1 MSSGATDHRAGS
13 ECRGFMMEIQSLF
26 GDVPVAKFVGEY
38 LHRLP
43 FALAGSARGACELGT
58 WETVGSLLAEAG
70 EDALAVRGGEWY
82 EGELPRNVAAAR
94 ALGDEGYTIFVRHA
108 ERHQAALAELAR
120 AFETTFLG
128 AVNIHVF
135 ATPPGAPGFS
145 WHYDA
150 EDVFIIQTAGEKEY
164 SLRKNTVNPW
174 PLEETLPADMRYE
187 REQMPLMRVLLRA
200 GDLLYIPCGW
210 WHKAEA
216 GGKEMRGSVPIFSE
230 QKMGTDPEQKMG
242 RDPEAA
248 ISLAVGVMSRSAMDV
263 YDFLRGR
270 LVESLVWRQ
279 RLPLVGPASPLAPEE
294 LQATYAYLFKQL
306 ADDLARTLA
315 DPRLL
320 TDFLAALETSSA
332 GEPPQGGEEK

>member
-1 MSSGATDHRAGS
+1 MNV
-13 ECRGFMMEIQSLF
+13 QSLF

-43 FALAGSARGACELGT
+43 FALAGCAGGVCELGT
-58 WETVGSLLAEAG
+58 WKAVGAMLADAE
-70 EDALAVRGGEWY
+70 EDAFAVRAGQWY
-82 EGELPRNVAAAR
+82 EGELSRNAEAAR
-94 ALGDEGYTIFVRHA
+94 VLTNQGYTIFIRHA
-108 ERHQAALAELAR
+108 ERHHAGVAELAR
-120 AFETTFLG
+120 AFERTFLG

-135 ATPPGAPGFS
+135 ATPTGAPGFT

-174 PLEETLPADMRYE
+174 PLEETLPEDMRYE

-216 GGKEMRGSVPIFSE
+216 KGGIEMKGGQSPFSQSRKWGQTPE
-230 QKMGTDPEQKMG
+230 QKMGTDPGEV
-242 RDPEAA
+242 A

-263 YDFLRGR
+263 YDFLRKR
-270 LVESLVWRQ
+270 LVQSLVWRQ
-279 RLPLVGPASPLAPEE
+279 RLPLVGAASPLSAEQ
-294 LQATYAYLFKQL
+294 LQTTYQHLFQQL
-306 ADDLARTLA
+306 ADDLAKTFA
-315 DPRLL
+315 DPRLVAEFLEEL
-320 TDFLAALETSSA
+320 TRSAAREARET
-332 GEPPQGGEEK
+332 GDEKK

>member
-1 MSSGATDHRAGS
+1 
-13 ECRGFMMEIQSLF
+13 MMDVQSLF
-26 GDVPVAKFVGEY
+26 GDVGVAKFLEEY

-43 FALAGSARGACELGT
+43 FAMAGSARGACELGT
-58 WETVGSLLAEAG
+58 WDSVGAVWAAAG
-70 EDALAVRGGEWY
+70 KDAFAVREGRWY
-82 EGELPRNVAAAR
+82 EGELPRDVDGAR
-94 ALGDEGYTIFVRHA
+94 KLAHEGYTIFVRHA
-108 ERHQAALAELAR
+108 ERHHAGLAALAA
-120 AFETTFLG
+120 AFERTFSG
-128 AVNIHVF
+128 PVNIHLF
-135 ATPPGAPGFS
+135 ATPAGAPGFS

-216 GGKEMRGSVPIFSE
+216 KGARTLPLPPGAGRGEEKSTNRNAPSPCPLPKGE
-230 QKMGTDPEQKMG
+230 GAET
-242 RDPEAA
+242 A

-263 YDFLRGR
+263 YDFLRKR

-279 RLPLVGPASPLAPEE
+279 RLPLVGPASALSREE
-294 LQATYAYLFKQL
+294 LEATYAHLFKQL
-306 ADDLARTLA
+306 ADDLAKTFA

-320 TDFLAALETSSA
+320 ADYLEELRKSSLQETPER
-332 GEPPQGGEEK
+332 GD